1 MHSETHDKGEARLS
15 AGDYQRLLG
24 ETAYLL
30 LQDVDAHTMAQ
41 TVYSKLSEY
50 LPLDA
55 FVHYLVSADGTHL
68 QLASAGG
75 NTDIRAGLGPTL
87 EFGQA
92 VCGTVAQTCEWMHVT
107 GVQARTDEM
116 TGLIRSLGLRAYTC
130 QPLFARGKLMGTFSF
145 GSTQRDAFLK
155 DELDLFQMVAEQVA
169 LATDRRLQNERLFT
183 LEREAA
189 SGRMSATLAH
199 EINNPLESLINLL
212 YLLREECGSDN
223 ARQLLDTAEAEV
235 MRLGETTQRT
245 LELARGNR
253 HPAKTFFVS
262 EFLKEIAHSIKLP
275 HGVPLDLHLEGDPYV
290 KVVPGELKQ
299 SVYNLLLNAAQ
310 FTPPGGRV
318 MLACQRNGA
327 FAEILVIDEG
337 PGISEA
343 ARPHIFQPYYT
354 TREVGGTGLGLWA
367 SRGLMQRY
375 GGDITFAANPEGLP
389 GTTFTLTLPQF
400 HD

>member
-1 MHSETHDKGEARLS
+1 M
-15 AGDYQRLLG
+15 
-24 ETAYLL
+24 
-30 LQDVDAHTMAQ
+30 
-41 TVYSKLSEY
+41 YSKLREY

-55 FVHYLVSADGTHL
+55 YVHYLVAPDGTHL

-75 NTDIRAGLGPTL
+75 STDIRAGLGPTL

-107 GVQARTDEM
+107 HVQEHTGEM

-130 QPLFARGKLMGTFSF
+130 QPLFARGKLVGTFSF
-145 GSTQRDAFLK
+145 GSTRRDAFHK
-155 DELDLFQMVAEQVA
+155 DELDLFQMVAEQVS
-169 LATDRRLQNERLFT
+169 LASDRRLQNERFLA

-189 SGRMSATLAH
+189 SGRMTATLAH

-212 YLLREECGSDN
+212 YLLRDECGTDT
-223 ARQLLDTAEAEV
+223 ARALLDTAEAEV

-245 LELARGNR
+245 LAVVRGNQ
-253 HPAKTFFVS
+253 HPAKTLYVS
-262 EFLKEIAHSIKLP
+262 DFLKEIAHSIKLP
-275 HGVPLDLHLEGDPYV
+275 QGVPLDLRLDDDPCV
-290 KVVPGELKQ
+290 KVVPGELRQ
-299 SVYNLLLNAAQ
+299 AVFNLLLNAAQ

-318 MLACQRNGA
+318 MLSCRRSQG
-327 FAEILVIDEG
+327 FAEILIVDEG

-343 ARPHIFQPYYT
+343 ARSHIFQPYYT

-375 GGDITFAANPEGLP
+375 GGNITFASEPAVRP
-389 GTTFTLTLPQF
+389 GTTFTLSLPLYQA
-400 HD
+400 